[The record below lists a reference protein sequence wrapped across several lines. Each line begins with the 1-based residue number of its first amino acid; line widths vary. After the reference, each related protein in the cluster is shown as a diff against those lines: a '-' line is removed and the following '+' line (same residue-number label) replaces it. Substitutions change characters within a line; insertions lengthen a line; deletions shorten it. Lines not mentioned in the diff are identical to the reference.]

1 MKPLKIY
8 FLSSEIYPFS
18 NTYSLAKFSNQFST
32 FLHENKEIDIR
43 LCQPKYGYISER
55 KYILR
60 EVIRLRDMNINF
72 LGKEHS
78 TNLKSAFIPETRV
91 QVYFMEHADY
101 FQNVPE
107 IIYKSRNGRV
117 FQNNHEKFLFFIYAT
132 FETLKKLFWVPD
144 IIVCNDWQTALLS
157 QFIKKNFSED
167 KLFKNIKIASMIHS
181 YNENHLYPNRLF
193 DEMNLDY
200 NKKDKKQNSFDV
212 IHKYSDLAYVFDDDK
227 ILNKMK
233 KNTSAKKILSSK
245 KTKVFDSYCTK
256 TSSEKTDIFNKIIND
271 FKSII

>member
-18 NTYSLAKFSNQFST
+18 NTYSVAKFSSQFST

-60 EVIRLRDMNINF
+60 EVIRLRDMQIDF
-72 LGKEHS
+72 LGEKHL

-101 FQNVPE
+101 FQNVPD
-107 IIYKSRNGRV
+107 IIYKSRNGRI
-117 FQNNHEKFLFFIYAT
+117 FQNNHEKFLFFVHAT

-144 IIVCNDWQTALLS
+144 IIVCNDCQMALLS
-157 QFIKKNFSED
+157 IIFKEKYKKNEI
-167 KLFKNIKIASMIHS
+167 FKNTKIVTMIHS
-181 YNENHLYPNRLF
+181 YNDLYNYTKA
-193 DEMNLDY
+193 NLY
-200 NKKDKKQNSFDV
+200 
-212 IHKYSDLAYVFDDDK
+212 YS
-227 ILNKMK
+227 N
-233 KNTSAKKILSSK
+233 
-245 KTKVFDSYCTK
+245 C
-256 TSSEKTDIFNKIIND
+256 FNANNID
-271 FKSII
+271 

>member
-18 NTYSLAKFSNQFST
+18 NTYSVAKFSSQFST

-60 EVIRLRDMNINF
+60 EVIRLRDMQIDF
-72 LGKEHS
+72 LGEEHL

-101 FQNVPE
+101 FQNVPD
-107 IIYKSRNGRV
+107 IIYKSRNGRI
-117 FQNNHEKFLFFIYAT
+117 FQNNHEKFLFFVHAT

-144 IIVCNDWQTALLS
+144 IIVCNDWQTAFLS
-157 QFIKKNFSED
+157 QLLKKHNND
-167 KLFKNIKIASMIHS
+167 KLFKNIKIVTMIHS
-181 YNENHLYPNRLF
+181 YNENYLFPNTLF
-193 DEMNLDY
+193 DRMNLEY
-200 NKKDKKQNSFDV
+200 NKKNKVQNACDIISQ
-212 IHKYSDLAYVFDDDK
+212 HSDLNYIFDDDK
-227 ILNKMK
+227 IINKMK
-233 KNTSAKKILSSK
+233 KTTSAKKLLSSK
-245 KTKVFDSYCTK
+245 KTKSINSYYSK
-256 TSSEKTDIFNKIIND
+256 ESSEKIDIFNEIIDD